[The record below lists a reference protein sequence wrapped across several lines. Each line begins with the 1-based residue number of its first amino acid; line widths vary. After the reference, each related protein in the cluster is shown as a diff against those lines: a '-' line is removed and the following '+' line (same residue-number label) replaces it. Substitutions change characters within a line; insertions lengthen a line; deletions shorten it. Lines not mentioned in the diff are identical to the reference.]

1 MEKHCGLLERV
12 GDLTGGELM
21 MPTDRDGNQ
30 YVVGSYRAASVLDV
44 VQIGGVVL
52 KKPMCEGA
60 LAEKLVPGRQACLY
74 VWRNGKKPVLVGV
87 SYGAEKYLISK
98 SYLRGSILQ
107 MVTIFAFMYGLG
119 GMFLG
124 GMVGAMLG
132 LPESLMGSLAMLGGA
147 GLGLM
152 WWYRA
157 WQFWQDYNQARTA

>member
-21 MPTDRDGNQ
+21 MPTDKDGNQ
-30 YVVGSYRAASVLDV
+30 YVIGSYRAASVLDV

-52 KKPMCEGA
+52 KKPMCEGD
-60 LAEKLVPGRQACLY
+60 LAQKLVPGRQACIY

-119 GMFLG
+119 GMFAGGLIG
-124 GMVGAMLG
+124 GML
-132 LPESLMGSLAMLGGA
+132 LPEAMVVVLALLGGA
-147 GLGLM
+147 GFGLM

-157 WQFWQDYNQARTA
+157 YQFWKDYNEAKAA